1 MKKKGSII
9 AYIFLIL
16 VFLAFL
22 IPFCLNEF
30 FIYKYNKGDYNRN
43 LGKSL
48 LVIGFTEKY
57 IGHYNYG
64 NLLYQIG
71 YYEDAIKEYE
81 KSLEKGPSEDRVC
94 SVRINLTLSIVATI
108 SDEMDCDEKL
118 ETIQRAKDA
127 LFQDDCAYEGNN
139 YGKSEEAKE
148 LAVELSI
155 LEEEITKS
163 CEQGQSGG
171 DSGDDPSSGDD
182 SEEEEKKRE
191 EEEKKSEEL
200 EERNEGASGSRQ
212 DELDQMEGYD
222 NYSYYDG
229 KKW

>member
-1 MKKKGSII
+1 M
-9 AYIFLIL
+9 
-16 VFLAFL
+16 
-22 IPFCLNEF
+22 
-30 FIYKYNKGDYNRN
+30 
-43 LGKSL
+43 GKSL
-48 LVIGFTEKY
+48 LIFGFTEKY
-57 IGHYNYG
+57 IAHYNYG

-81 KSLEKGPSEDRVC
+81 TSLKKGPSEDRVC
-94 SVRINLTLSIVATI
+94 SVRINLALAIIATI
-108 SDEMDCDEKL
+108 NEEMDCDKKL
-118 ETIQRAKDA
+118 ETIQKAKDS

-148 LAVELSI
+148 LGLEIGI
-155 LEEEITKS
+155 LEEEIAKS
-163 CEQGQSGG
+163 CEEGMAGG
-171 DSGDDPSSGDD
+171 DSGDDSDSSNENEDD
-182 SEEEEKKRE
+182 EKKA

-212 DELDQMEGYD
+212 DELDQMEDYD

>member
-1 MKKKGSII
+1 MKKKGNII
-9 AYIFLIL
+9 AYLIL
-16 VFLAFL
+16 IIVFLSFL
-22 IPFCLNEF
+22 FPFCLNEI
-30 FIYKYNKGDYNRN
+30 FIYKYNKGEYNKD

-48 LVIGFTEKY
+48 TVFGFTEKY

-71 YYEDAIKEYE
+71 YYEDAIDEYN
-81 KSLEKGPSEDRVC
+81 KSLEEGPSEERVC
-94 SVRINLTLSIVATI
+94 SVRINLALAIVATI
-108 SDEMDCDEKL
+108 NEEMDCDTKL
-118 ETIQRAKDA
+118 ETVQKAKDA
-127 LFQDDCAYEGNN
+127 LFQDNCAYEGNE
-139 YGKSEEAKE
+139 YGNSEEAIE
-148 LAVELSI
+148 LGIELSI
-155 LEEEITKS
+155 LEEELSKS
-163 CEQGQSGG
+163 CEGGQSGG
-171 DSGDDPSSGDD
+171 DSEDD
-182 SEEEEKKRE
+182 SDSNNDSEDEEKKA